1 MPAIMPHVLSRG
13 GEDEEKAEFEKCAN
27 GVGRVHKS
35 LLIKAIT
42 LVRRK
47 IATFLRGGLYET

>member
-1 MPAIMPHVLSRG
+1 MPHVLSRG
-13 GEDEEKAEFEKCAN
+13 GEDEEKAELEKCAN
-27 GVGRVHKS
+27 GVGRVRKS